1 MLHYSLNSSLSVSF
15 SRAWHYT
22 LVIPATGEAEAGKSQ
37 GRGQPGLQ
45 NDKQKE
51 ARDLAQW

>member
-37 GRGQPGLQ
+37 VRGQPGLQ
-45 NDKQKE
+45 NDKQKKKPE
-51 ARDLAQW
+51 I